1 MLLLPLAQLKLGME
15 MLLIKTR
22 VKPSPIAGMGIFV
35 DEDIKKG
42 QPIWRYSPDT
52 CQLITRRQFESFI
65 NSFHKTEQLIIQ
77 YYLTYGYYVCAA
89 DGLLILLD
97 NARFFNHSNEPN
109 SGGCPEASGSL
120 EDQCSI
126 ALRDIQ
132 KGEELTESYQT
143 YDSSAWVDSLC
154 ERYGIRHTHN

>member
-1 MLLLPLAQLKLGME
+1 MLLVR
-15 MLLIKTR
+15 TV
-22 VKPSPIAGMGIFV
+22 VKPSTIAGMGIFA

-42 QPIWRYSPDT
+42 QAIWRYSPDT
-52 CQLITRRQFESFI
+52 CQLITQKQFHAFV

-77 YYLTYGYYVCAA
+77 YYLTYGYYVAAA
-89 DGLLILLD
+89 DGVLILLD

-120 EDQCSI
+120 GDQCSV
-126 ALRDIQ
+126 ALRDIK

-143 YDSSAWVDSLC
+143 YDSSVWLESLC
-154 ERYGIRHTHN
+154 QRYGIHHTHD